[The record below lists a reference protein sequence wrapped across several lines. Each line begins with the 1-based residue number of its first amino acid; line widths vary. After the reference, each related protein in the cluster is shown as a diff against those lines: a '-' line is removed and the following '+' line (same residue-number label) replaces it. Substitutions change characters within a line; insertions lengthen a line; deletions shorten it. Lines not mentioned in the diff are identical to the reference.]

1 MGAVAFVET
10 LFPPFPGD
18 VLFVV
23 LSGWAAGSMAS
34 VDPFVIPALCGFS
47 GCFAASV
54 ILILAG
60 ARLGRGRVRAFLES
74 RVGAGRLERTERLVS
89 RRSALILVVSRFMPG
104 IRSLLVLV
112 AGYSGVGAGRA
123 SLFGG
128 ISALSWYLLMSVV
141 GVELGYNLQALESLM
156 SRYEIIVWAAFA
168 AMAAAWAVNRA
179 LGRRRLA
186 G

>member
-1 MGAVAFVET
+1 
-10 LFPPFPGD
+10 
-18 VLFVV
+18 
-23 LSGWAAGSMAS
+23 
-34 VDPFVIPALCGFS
+34 
-47 GCFAASV
+47 
-54 ILILAG
+54 
-60 ARLGRGRVRAFLES
+60 
-74 RVGAGRLERTERLVS
+74 
-89 RRSALILVVSRFMPG
+89 MPG

-128 ISALSWYLLMSVV
+128 ISALSWYLLMSVA